1 MVTNLQAAD
10 YPVTLGKDVAILE
23 TLDDGTHWEDY
34 THQIVAFYDDD
45 ISMGESVLTIA
56 DDNGEVVQELQI
68 PQYDGKVDLNPDRR
82 YYYFFGCFRSSDG
95 FLDTTGAG
103 FYSKEYYSWN
113 APEVDTPA
121 LNTGFLLYEA
131 GLCNALYESSAH
143 PGFNPYHLD

>member
-1 MVTNLQAAD
+1 MVTNSQQAD

-45 ISMGESVLTIA
+45 ISMGQSVLTIA

-103 FYSKEYYSWN
+103 FYTEDSEY
-113 APEVDTPA
+113 PV
-121 LNTGFLLYEA
+121 LNTGFHVFEA
-131 GLCNALYESSAH
+131 GLCNALYESSAN
-143 PGFNPYHLD
+143 PGFNLST